1 MLLDACHAGHVTQ
14 SLVVPNEALAA
25 SLVREQRA
33 GAIVFAASKGR
44 QVSFETETSRGVK
57 LEPTAQAM
65 VQPTGER
72 PRGFFTGAILQTLAD
87 PGADHNA
94 DGVLQ
99 ASELLDE
106 VTRRV
111 TRGSKGMQTPWVAH
125 RDLFGDFGIA
135 NVR

>member
-1 MLLDACHAGHVTQ
+1 MVFVTGGAELRADGTGLTEESLARDGVGWAAIGAALGRAHGRLLVLLDACHAGHVTQ

-65 VQPTGER
+65 VQPRVMTMMR
-72 PRGFFTGAILQTLAD
+72 ASL
-87 PGADHNA
+87 PG
-94 DGVLQ
+94 
-99 ASELLDE
+99 
-106 VTRRV
+106 
-111 TRGSKGMQTPWVAH
+111 
-125 RDLFGDFGIA
+125 
-135 NVR
+135 